1 MNMKMLYTTTSTVW
15 RSENGG
21 VVGFRVRMSSY
32 RNEWS
37 IAMNHPFFW
46 A

>member
-1 MNMKMLYTTTSTVW
+1 MLYTTSTV
-15 RSENGG
+15 EEVKNGG